1 MTNQSGRGAWRG
13 YDVVAEY
20 QLGWPNGAGPTY
32 PQIYR
37 RSAVRACGARIADSS
52 WVVILQFPRSQ
63 SAVYGTSAAYIVRTA
78 HGLIIWRDQVVH
90 P

>member
-20 QLGWPNGAGPTY
+20 QLGWPNGAGPVY

-37 RSAVRACGARIADSS
+37 RSAVRACGSRVADSS
-52 WVVILQFPRSQ
+52 WVVIIGFPRSQ
-63 SAVYGTSAAYIVRTA
+63 AAIYGTSAAYITRTA
-78 HGLIIWRDQVVH
+78 RGLVIWRDQWVD